1 MRTLVLRDEMAYR
14 SIADEELPGAAA
26 GTLAQAR
33 NAALDGK
40 AVLLD
45 WDGCLAAANRLLPG
59 DNPDTDIAG
68 AEARGI
74 RSFLIDS
81 SAEPWRTSGGTLFK
95 TA

>member
-1 MRTLVLRDEMAYR
+1 M
-14 SIADEELPGAAA
+14 
-26 GTLAQAR
+26 
-33 NAALDGK
+33 
-40 AVLLD
+40 LLD

-68 AEARGI
+68 AEALGM

-81 SAEPWRTSGGTLFK
+81 SAEPWRTSGGALFK